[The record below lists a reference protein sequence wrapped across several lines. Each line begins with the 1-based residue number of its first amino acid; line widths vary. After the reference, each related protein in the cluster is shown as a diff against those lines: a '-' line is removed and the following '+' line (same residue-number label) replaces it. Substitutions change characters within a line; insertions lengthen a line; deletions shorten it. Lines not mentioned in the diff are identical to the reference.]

1 MAFPTIKNFVKFMIW
16 KNIWQ
21 IGSVPDFAS
30 HWPVLL
36 QGCPHPNPRC
46 HDLVTIIMMMN
57 MNTTSSP
64 PFPPHGDYYDNDG
77 EGNDLD
83 PPSPLRWHRRAFRE
97 TLLLQFIRHY
107 HNEPNA
113 HRQNDDHDNHDQ
125 NHNHHGN
132 ADDRFFSVLHQSK
145 LWCFVIFPI
154 LKFLD
159 NCIAICI

>member
-1 MAFPTIKNFVKFMIW
+1 MAFPTIKIFVKFMIW

-46 HDLVTIIMMMN
+46 HDLVTIIVMMN
-57 MNTTSSP
+57 MSTALPSP
-64 PFPPHGDYYDNDG
+64 PSPHGDYYDNDG

-107 HNEPNA
+107 HNDDCNA
-113 HRQNDDHDNHDQ
+113 HRHNDGNDDDQYHHDNDDQ
-125 NHNHHGN
+125 HHNHHDN
-132 ADDRFFSVLHQSK
+132 ADDQVFF
-145 LWCFVIFPI
+145 CF
-154 LKFLD
+154 
-159 NCIAICI
+159 ASRYW